1 MIKSRKKI
9 NQKESYNTSKKKWAR
24 QNPRVGSCKTWK
36 KMKFIG
42 QILKDKI
49 KKNKKNNLKKNMDPP
64 NKPLT

>member
-1 MIKSRKKI
+1 M
-9 NQKESYNTSKKKWAR
+9 
-24 QNPRVGSCKTWK
+24 GSCKTWK